1 MPIFCVGVFGWIC
14 NLKCGR
20 VMAMAA
26 PDLSLAQRVPY
37 SAEDM
42 TYAMSSLIFIINL

>member
-1 MPIFCVGVFGWIC
+1 
-14 NLKCGR
+14 
-20 VMAMAA
+20 MAMAA

-42 TYAMSSLIFIINL
+42 TYAMSSLIFIINLWCRLSGNFEMDKKPEA